1 MRTKTWAVAL
11 LLGVTGAPAAF
22 ADLYTAAAAV
32 EKQDFARAFELY
44 REVAEMGRLEGQEN
58 LAVSYVNGEGVK
70 RDNVL
75 GFAWAQIARENGG
88 GEEMQKI
95 IDAIQPHLTEA
106 AKLRVAEL
114 QAKFG
119 KEALQKS
126 LLPVRRV
133 ARGRGGRV
141 GASREP
147 DRERDKQG
155 RSRFHGVFSE
165 FV

>member
-1 MRTKTWAVAL
+1 MRTKTGVIAL
-11 LLGVTGAPAAF
+11 ILGLTGAHAAY

-32 EKQDFARAFELY
+32 EKQDFARAFDLY

-75 GFAWAQIARENGG
+75 GFAWAQLARENGG

-95 IDAIQPHLTEA
+95 IETTQPHLTEGS
-106 AKLRVAEL
+106 KRRVAQL

-119 KEALQKS
+119 KGGLQKS
-126 LLPVRRV
+126 LRPL
-133 ARGRGGRV
+133 
-141 GASREP
+141 
-147 DRERDKQG
+147 
-155 RSRFHGVFSE
+155 
-165 FV
+165 